1 MSDHTGHV
9 DPTDTPLASGP
20 PPLPSAAA
28 PVRATVAQAT
38 VAPLPAGRSSSL
50 LLAHGSMQV
59 RFYAPRG
66 VDDQTPHTQDELY
79 VVIQGSG
86 SFVCGDHRT
95 PFGPGDVLFVPAGAV
110 HRFED
115 VGDDLSAWV
124 IFYGPEGGEGA
135 R

>member
-1 MSDHTGHV
+1 MSDHTGHG
-9 DPTDTPLASGP
+9 DPTDTPLASVRP
-20 PPLPSAAA
+20 PSPSAVV
-28 PVRATVAQAT
+28 PVRAT
-38 VAPLPAGRSSSL
+38 VAPLPAGRNSSL

-86 SFVCGDHRT
+86 SFVRGDHRT
-95 PFGPGDVLFVPAGAV
+95 SFGPGDVLFVPAGAV

-115 VGDDLSAWV
+115 FDDDVSAWV
-124 IFYGPEGGEGA
+124 IFYGPEGSEGA